1 VLQCR
6 EDGDSCVMPNARYT
20 LSKEKRKAFCDFLS
34 KIIFPDGFASN
45 ISRSP
50 INRETRS
57 KKSKTQIDAIL
68 SPPSRDNDDTQAVV
82 EG

>member
-1 VLQCR
+1 MVPFSQ
-6 EDGDSCVMPNARYT
+6 V
-20 LSKEKRKAFCDFLS
+20 SKEKTCKGSKQRSDDILPPVKFQSRKRV
-34 KIIFPDGFASN
+34 FAQG
-45 ISRSP
+45 P
-50 INRETRS
+50 PTDRETRS